1 MSRQSGFTL
10 LETLVAMTLMSLLML
25 ALFGGFRAGIASWQ
39 VAERHIEDNEPQLLL
54 NRMLYRHLAQLYVPE
69 SAETVFRWAPSEV
82 AFVGA
87 PDRVFYV
94 APLALSADNQL
105 YAIELASAPGG
116 REGVWIRYL
125 PYDQLGPEGLVSS
138 LNMLEY
144 TQVSNSLRVR
154 FEYFSGDQWQEELG
168 IGTTPTLVRVH
179 WAADDRIWSS
189 TTFRVTGA

>member
-39 VAERHIEDNEPQLLL
+39 LAERHIEANEPQLLL

-69 SAETVFRWAPSEV
+69 SAATVFRWAPSEV

-87 PDRVFYV
+87 PDQIYYV

-144 TQVSNSLRVR
+144 TQVSNALRVR
-154 FEYFSGDQWQEELG
+154 FEYFSDDQWQEQLG
-168 IGTTPTLVRVH
+168 IGTIPTLVRVH
-179 WAADDRIWSS
+179 WVADDRSWSS
-189 TTFRVTGA
+189 TTFRLTGA